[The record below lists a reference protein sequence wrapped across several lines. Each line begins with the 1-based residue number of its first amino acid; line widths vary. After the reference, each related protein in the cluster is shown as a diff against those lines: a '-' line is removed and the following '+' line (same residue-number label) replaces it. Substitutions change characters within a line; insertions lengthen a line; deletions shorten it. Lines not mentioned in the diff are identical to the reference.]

1 MRRILPNGYSR
12 AVLIGKGA
20 FGTVFR
26 AREDELGRWIALKE
40 VPHGDKAARDEA
52 QALAAAPLSCLPA
65 VYGIESGR
73 RSDWIAMEYVHGL
86 SLREAISQGLE
97 SSEAAAVAAETVRS
111 LAVLH
116 RSGRSHGDLKPEN
129 LIVEPD
135 GRVRLVDLG
144 MAAAT
149 TESVQGGSA
158 GYLAPERGS
167 PRCEP
172 RRADLWSLG
181 VVVHEILVGARPAA
195 QEGVG
200 GWKRLRKEWPDW
212 VPLVDLLLR
221 EDAARRPASAEA
233 VLPEVPPV
241 DPLPASVLERI
252 REQADRALA
261 RRMVDE
267 AAYRLRHDEPSE
279 ALGYLQQ
286 ALELDPDQSE
296 ALAMLPQIR
305 LDKNRPR
312 RMRRLALAVA
322 AAFLAVACLF
332 AFGPRRN
339 RAEGATI
346 GADSADGSVSRER
359 VRPDRGARNEQAL
372 PLREGTGSGR

>member
-1 MRRILPNGYSR
+1 MRRILPSGYSR
-12 AVLIGKGA
+12 AVLIGKGS

-26 AREDELGRWIALKE
+26 AREDELGRWVALKE
-40 VPHGDKAARDEA
+40 VPHGDTAAREEA
-52 QALAAAPLSCLPA
+52 QALAVAPLSCLPA

-73 RSDWIAMEYVHGL
+73 RSDWIAMEYVHGV
-86 SLREAISQGLE
+86 SIRDAIAQGLDPD
-97 SSEAAAVAAETVRS
+97 EAASLSVGTVRS

-144 MAAAT
+144 MAAK
-149 TESVQGGSA
+149 TESVQGGTA
-158 GYLAPERGS
+158 GYLAPERGAS
-167 PRCEP
+167 GCDP

-181 VVVHEILVGARPAA
+181 VVVHEILVGVRPAA
-195 QEGVG
+195 QEGAN
-200 GWKRLRKEWPDW
+200 GWKRLRKEWGDW

-221 EDAARRPASAEA
+221 EDASRRPPSADAILSELPSVEA
-233 VLPEVPPV
+233 LP
-241 DPLPASVLERI
+241 PAVLERI

-261 RRMVDE
+261 RRLVDE
-267 AAYRLRHDEPSE
+267 AAYRLRHDEPAD

-296 ALAMLPQIR
+296 AMAMLPLIK
-305 LDKNRPR
+305 LDKKRQLR
-312 RMRRLALAVA
+312 KRHLAMAVVA
-322 AAFLAVACLF
+322 VFLAVACLVV
-332 AFGPRRN
+332 FGPRRSRSEGATVKAN
-339 RAEGATI
+339 SAEGAR
-346 GADSADGSVSRER
+346 ASER
-359 VRPDRGARNEQAL
+359 LRPDRGVRNEQSL